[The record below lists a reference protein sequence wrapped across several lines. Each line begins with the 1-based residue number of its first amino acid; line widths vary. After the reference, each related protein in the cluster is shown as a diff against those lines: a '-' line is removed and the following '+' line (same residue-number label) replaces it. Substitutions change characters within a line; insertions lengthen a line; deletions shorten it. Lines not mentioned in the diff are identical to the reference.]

1 MESWH
6 DGRMPKRVKR
16 RQLADAYTFPGFRP
30 LQRVQGMFGDPSAR
44 LVTLVRRGKKRF
56 VAPAASPIK
65 AGTTEGDGGYGICPV
80 PITTFISTWRC
91 VGSIAGSV
99 AR

>member
-1 MESWH
+1 MAKS
-6 DGRMPKRVKR
+6 VKR
-16 RQLADAYTFPGFRP
+16 RRLADAYTFPGFRP

-44 LVTLVRRGKKRF
+44 LVTLVRRGKKRS
-56 VAPAASPIK
+56 AEPAVRRIG
-65 AGTTEGDGGYGICPV
+65 AGTTEDAGGCGICPA
-80 PITTFISTWRC
+80 PITAFTSTWRC

>member
-1 MESWH
+1 MAKS
-6 DGRMPKRVKR
+6 VKR

-44 LVTLVRRGKKRF
+44 LITLVRRGKKRSA
-56 VAPAASPIK
+56 APAVRRIA
-65 AGTTEGDGGYGICPV
+65 AGTTDGNDGYGICPA
-80 PITTFISTWRC
+80 PIIVSTSTWRC
-91 VGSIAGSV
+91 VESIAGSV